1 MKRTLSIAALTAAL
15 FTGFIASAQ
24 AAPARVHHAKQITVQ
39 KAHAHAHHNHKAKHV
54 HKKAHKHQAAKRH
67 GAKNARHAFSHW
79 TPRLK
84 AQKYHGFGSAR
95 YYEGNYHVSAY
106 NQRGVPVKLL
116 VNAITGAI
124 LHANAHH

>member
-1 MKRTLSIAALTAAL
+1 MKRTLSIAALTAVL
-15 FTGFIASAQ
+15 LTGFVASAQ
-24 AAPARVHHAKQITVQ
+24 AAPAPAHKTKQVTVQ
-39 KAHAHAHHNHKAKHV
+39 KSHAHHNHKATNV
-54 HKKAHKHQAAKRH
+54 HKKANKHQTAKRNS
-67 GAKNARHAFSHW
+67 AKNARHAFSHW

-124 LHANAHH
+124 FHANAHR

>member
-1 MKRTLSIAALTAAL
+1 MKRTLSIAALTAVL
-15 FTGFIASAQ
+15 LTGFIASAQ
-24 AAPARVHHAKQITVQ
+24 AAPAHTHQAKQVTVQ
-39 KAHAHAHHNHKAKHV
+39 KTHAHAHHTHKAQHV

-79 TPRLK
+79 TPRLR

-106 NQRGVPVKLL
+106 NQRGLPVQLL

-124 LHANAHH
+124 LNANTHH

>member
-1 MKRTLSIAALTAAL
+1 MKRTLSIAALTAVL
-15 FTGFIASAQ
+15 FTGFIVSAQ
-24 AAPARVHHAKQITVQ
+24 AAPARVHHAKQVVVQ
-39 KAHAHAHHNHKAKHV
+39 KAPAHAHHNHKAKHV
-54 HKKAHKHQAAKRH
+54 HKKAHKHQAGKRQ

-79 TPRLK
+79 APSLK

-106 NQRGVPVKLL
+106 NQHGVPVKLL
-116 VNAITGAI
+116 VNAITGAL